1 MNPVFLLSPP
11 LSNLVPL
18 YQKLPPFWSL
28 DHSLPLRSYAKKNVY
43 PPSII
48 WKSAPS
54 PLFNFN
60 FKRRMILGSW
70 LHPYIRYQ
78 RDAGTCGFSSVLDL
92 SLPKVSRLRDV
103 QWKQMEIM
111 TTQTE
116 RRRIRQIRTECK
128 WVVEEVL
135 KTVSWVPWLPVK
147 CTAGTL
153 RKMFT

>member
-18 YQKLPPFWSL
+18 YQKLPPFWSP

-48 WKSAPS
+48 WKSATS

-60 FKRRMILGSW
+60 FKRRMILGSR

-111 TTQTE
+111 TTTDRETSHQTE
-116 RRRIRQIRTECK
+116 PYGVKMSCRRGFVNCFK
-128 WVVEEVL
+128 
-135 KTVSWVPWLPVK
+135 S
-147 CTAGTL
+147 TL
-153 RKMFT
+153 VACEMHHWNP